1 MGVLLSCI
9 KLTLFKEKDMKNI
22 FDLLTLC
29 INVIY
34 IFVEVDTLQK
44 IEKVN
49 ELEKKVMRDS
59 DEEHKIEEEE
69 NEEKNRK
76 KSSLM
81 VRVKKA
87 NDL

>member
-1 MGVLLSCI
+1 
-9 KLTLFKEKDMKNI
+9 MKNI
-22 FDLLTLC
+22 FDLLTIC